1 MVLSA
6 ASRRR
11 ALALGVGVTLAGAAV
26 LGTVFVLS
34 GVYNVAASVEHIP
47 ITDRLLKLVLRR
59 SVDTHSAGIEVPELD
74 DPGLARLG
82 ARHFAAGCEPCHAGP
97 GLRQSPVAA
106 AMYPAP
112 PALDDRVA
120 DWESE
125 ELFWIVRHGFKFTG
139 MPQWPG
145 DGRDDEVWPVVA
157 FLRRLPGMSPSEY
170 AELTGREIAGDSAAA
185 AGCALCHGDAGQ
197 APVADPA
204 PALQGQNQ
212 AYLLRALEEYAADT
226 RQSGMM
232 EAIAAGLSP
241 GERERLARDFAAMPP
256 PAGGDAERQDPGAVE
271 RGATIAAE
279 GVARQNVP
287 PCLACHSGRKSPQ
300 FPRLEGLSPG
310 YIGNQLR
317 LFRDRVRGG
326 TPYGSIMAPIAGR
339 LTDRQIDDVAAYF
352 ASRGRPGI
360 AADTDEATR

>member
-1 MVLSA
+1 MW
-6 ASRRR
+6 RRR
-11 ALALGVGVTLAGAAV
+11 GFALGVGVALAGAAA
-26 LGTVFVLS
+26 LGVAIVLS
-34 GVYNVAASVEHIP
+34 GAYNVAASVEHIP

-59 SVDTHSAGIEVPELD
+59 SVDTHSAGIEVPGLD

-97 GLRQSPVAA
+97 GIAQSPVAA

-112 PALDDRVA
+112 PALGDRVA
-120 DWESE
+120 DWEAK

-145 DGRDDEVWPVVA
+145 AGRDDEVWPVVA
-157 FLRRLPGMSPSEY
+157 FLRRLPGMSPGEY
-170 AELTGREIAGDSAAA
+170 AELTGREGAQTAA

-212 AYLLRALEEYAADT
+212 AYLLRALEEYASGT

-241 GERERLARDFAAMPP
+241 GERERLAHNFAAMPP
-256 PAGGDAERQDPGAVE
+256 PATGDAAQRDLEAVE
-271 RGATIAAE
+271 RGAAIAAE
-279 GVARQNVP
+279 GVVRQNVP
-287 PCLACHSGRKSPQ
+287 PCLVCHSGRTSPQ
-300 FPRLEGLSPG
+300 FPRLEGLSAG
-310 YIGNQLR
+310 YVGSQLR
-317 LFRDRVRGG
+317 LFRDGVRGG

-339 LTDRQIDDVAAYF
+339 LTDRQIEDAAAYF
-352 ASRGRPGI
+352 ASGGRPGI
-360 AADTDEATR
+360 AAGADEAVR

>member
-1 MVLSA
+1 MW
-6 ASRRR
+6 RRR
-11 ALALGVGVTLAGAAV
+11 GFALGVGVALAGAAA
-26 LGTVFVLS
+26 LGAAIVLS

-59 SVDTHSAGIEVPELD
+59 SVDTHSAGIEVPGLD

-97 GLRQSPVAA
+97 GIAQSPVAA

-112 PALDDRVA
+112 PALGDRVA
-120 DWESE
+120 DWEAK

-157 FLRRLPGMSPSEY
+157 FLHRLPGMSPGEY
-170 AELTGREIAGDSAAA
+170 AELTGREGAQTPA

-212 AYLLRALEEYAADT
+212 AYLVRALAEYAAGT

-241 GERERLARDFAAMPP
+241 VERERLARDFAAMPP
-256 PAGGDAERQDPGAVE
+256 PAVRDDPQRDSGAIE
-271 RGATIAAE
+271 RGAVIAAQ

-300 FPRLEGLSPG
+300 FPRLEGLSAG

-317 LFRDRVRGG
+317 LFRDGGRGG

-339 LTDRQIDDVAAYF
+339 LTDQQIVDVAAYF
-352 ASRGRPGI
+352 AGRGRPGM
-360 AADTDEATR
+360 AADAEEAAR